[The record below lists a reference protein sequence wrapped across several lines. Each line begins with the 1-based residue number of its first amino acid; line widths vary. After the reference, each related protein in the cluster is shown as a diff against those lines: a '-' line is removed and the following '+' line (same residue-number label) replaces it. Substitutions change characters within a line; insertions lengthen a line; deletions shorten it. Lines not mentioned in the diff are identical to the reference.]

1 MDKKLEA
8 NLFKMN
14 MEEVSKEI
22 DNSIKDQ
29 NINNGNGLRIK

>member
-1 MDKKLEA
+1 MDKKLEFA

-22 DNSIKDQ
+22 DNREYQ
-29 NINNGNGLRIK
+29 NINNSNGFKIK